1 MSFEII
7 DADGHVTETWEQ
19 IARHLDEPYRKR
31 PLQTPFFPQD
41 GWDRR
46 LIGTKGNWAGDGKS
60 WTEALEAGGMA
71 MAVLYPTLGLFL
83 PFLRDAEW
91 AVALALAY
99 NTMLYKELTSQS
111 PRLRGVAL
119 LPLQDPAASA
129 RELERCVGELGFVGG
144 MLSADSYYLL
154 GHERFDPIYAT
165 AQRLRVPITV
175 HAAGTDMNAVGHEP
189 FPKFIQAHTV
199 SHAFAQLRQIT
210 SMMFEAVPV
219 RFPDW
224 PWPIW
229 RRIRAGSRIFSSA
242 WTRNTRSA
250 GTPRPSCSR
259 PPPTEIVR
267 SHSIYFS
274 CEADEP
280 LLPQAHRLCGRRPDH
295 VRLRLSPLGPQL
307 SEVGEGAGG
316 PGRRQRRGQAQG
328 PGGQCAEALQGLG
341 LPPATRS
348 SVER

>member
-1 MSFEII
+1 MESTAMTFEII

-31 PLQTPFFPQD
+31 PLLTPLFPQD

-46 LIGTKGNWAGDGKS
+46 LMGTKGNWAGDGKS
-60 WTEALEAGGMA
+60 WLDALEAGGMA
-71 MAVLYPTLGLFL
+71 MAVLYPTLGLFM

-91 AVALALAY
+91 AVALSRAY
-99 NTMLYKELTSQS
+99 NTMLYKDVTSQS

-119 LPLQDPAASA
+119 LPLQDPPAAA

-154 GHERFDPIYAT
+154 GHSRFDPIYAS

-199 SHAFAQLRQIT
+199 SHVFAQLRQIT
-210 SMMFEAVPV
+210 SMMFDGVPV
-219 RFPDW
+219 RFPDLS
-224 PWPIW
+224 IAYLE
-229 RRIRAGSRIFSSA
+229 AGAGWIPYFLQRMDEEYEKRGSA
-242 WTRNTRSA
+242 EAKLLTES
-250 GTPRPSCSR
+250 PS
-259 PPPTEIVR
+259 EMVR
-267 SHSIYFS
+267 SRSIYFS

-280 LLPQAHRLCGRRPDH
+280 MLPQALDYVGNDRIMYASDFPHWDH
-295 VRLRLSPLGPQL
+295 SYPKSVKELADRTDLTDD
-307 SEVGEGAGG
+307 AK
-316 PGRRQRRGQAQG
+316 RQVLAANARKFYK
-328 PGGQCAEALQGLG
+328 L
-341 LPPATRS
+341 
-348 SVER
+348 

>member
-1 MSFEII
+1 MSFEIV

-31 PLQTPFFPQD
+31 PLLTPLFPQD

-91 AVALALAY
+91 AVALARAY
-99 NTMLYKELTSQS
+99 NTMLYKDLTSQN

-154 GHERFDPIYAT
+154 GHGRFDPIYAT

-219 RFPDW
+219 RFPDLALAYLE
-224 PWPIW
+224 
-229 RRIRAGSRIFSSA
+229 AGSGWIPYFLQRMDEEYEKRGHAEAKLLTAS
-242 WTRNTRSA
+242 
-250 GTPRPSCSR
+250 
-259 PPPTEIVR
+259 PTEIVR

-280 LLPQAHRLCGRRPDH
+280 LLPQAIAYVGADRIMYASDFPHWDHSYPKSVKELVGRTDVSDEDKRK
-295 VRLRLSPLGPQL
+295 VL
-307 SEVGEGAGG
+307 AGNA
-316 PGRRQRRGQAQG
+316 RK
-328 PGGQCAEALQGLG
+328 LYK
-341 LPPATRS
+341 
-348 SVER
+348 V

>member
-60 WTEALEAGGMA
+60 WTEALDAGGMA

-91 AVALALAY
+91 AVALARAY
-99 NTMLYKELTSQS
+99 NTMLYKDLTSQS

-129 RELERCVGELGFVGG
+129 RELERCVSELGFVGG

-219 RFPDW
+219 RFPDLALAYLE
-224 PWPIW
+224 
-229 RRIRAGSRIFSSA
+229 AGCGWIPYFLQRMDEEYEKRGHVEAKRLTAS
-242 WTRNTRSA
+242 
-250 GTPRPSCSR
+250 
-259 PPPTEIVR
+259 PTEIVR
-267 SHSIYFS
+267 SHAIYFS

-280 LLPQAHRLCGRRPDH
+280 LLPQAIAYVGADRIMYASDFPHWDHSYPKSVKELADRPD
-295 VRLRLSPLGPQL
+295 VSDEDKRKVL
-307 SEVGEGAGG
+307 
-316 PGRRQRRGQAQG
+316 
-328 PGGQCAEALQGLG
+328 
-341 LPPATRS
+341 ATTARKFYKI
-348 SVER
+348 

>member
-31 PLQTPFFPQD
+31 PLLTPFFPQD

-46 LIGTKGNWAGDGKS
+46 LMGTKGNWAGDGKS
-60 WTEALEAGGMA
+60 WTEALDAGGMA
-71 MAVLYPTLGLFL
+71 MAVLYPTLGLGL

-91 AVALALAY
+91 AVALARAY
-99 NTMLYKELTSQS
+99 NTMLYRELTSQS

-165 AQRLRVPITV
+165 AQRLKVPITV
-175 HAAGTDMNAVGHEP
+175 HAAGTDMTDVGHEP

-199 SHAFAQLRQIT
+199 SHVFAQLRQIT
-210 SMMFEAVPV
+210 SMMFDAVPV
-219 RFPDW
+219 RFPELS
-224 PWPIW
+224 IAYLE
-229 RRIRAGSRIFSSA
+229 AG
-242 WTRNTRSA
+242 A
-250 GTPRPSCSR
+250 GWIP
-259 PPPTEIVR
+259 
-267 SHSIYFS
+267 YFLQRMDEEYEKRGHA
-274 CEADEP
+274 EAK
-280 LLPQAHRLCGRRPDH
+280 LLTAGAHRDRAPPLDLFLLRGRRAAASPGPGLRGQRPHH
-295 VRLRLSPLGPQL
+295 VRLRLPALGSQL
-307 SEVGEGAGG
+307 SEVGEGAVG
-316 PGRRQRRGQAQG
+316 PRRPRRPREAAGA
-328 PGGQCAEALQGLG
+328 GGQREEVLQ
-341 LPPATRS
+341 A
-348 SVER
+348 VAAD